1 MSPDATENVVT
12 STSSSESVVGS
23 TFTMS
28 PVGVGRGRG
37 AFVVSTKDIV
47 VSITGVVDDGRWV
60 VGFLLVVAFLRDVIV
75 VLRFT
80 VTFAGATGFL
90 DVFITV
96 DVELFVGFC
105 VAIGRLVGFTVISPS
120 DATDVRLNACDETGF
135 LVELVGF
142 FVRCA
147 SVVGCFVVTST
158 KVDDGGGAA
167 VTFCLESC
175 TDWNVA
181 SLIPSVVLASSLKLI
196 DVETFLWMI
205 VPRVVVKPPTFTVY
219 RSVVLAGGRLDVGI
233 SSKVL
238 LL

>member
-1 MSPDATENVVT
+1 
-12 STSSSESVVGS
+12 
-23 TFTMS
+23 MS

-47 VSITGVVDDGRWV
+47 VSITGVVDDGRCV

-90 DVFITV
+90 DDVFITV

-105 VAIGRLVGFTVISPS
+105 VATGRLVGFTVVSPP

-147 SVVGCFVVTST
+147 SVVGCFVVASA
-158 KVDDGGGAA
+158 KVEVGAA
-167 VTFCLESC
+167 VTLCLESC

-219 RSVVLAGGRLDVGI
+219 CSVVLAGGRLDVGI

>member
-1 MSPDATENVVT
+1 
-12 STSSSESVVGS
+12 
-23 TFTMS
+23 MS

-37 AFVVSTKDIV
+37 AFVVSTKDMV

-105 VAIGRLVGFTVISPS
+105 VATGRLVGFTVVSPS
-120 DATDVRLNACDETGF
+120 DATDVRLNAVDETGF
-135 LVELVGF
+135 LVELVVGF

-147 SVVGCFVVTST
+147 SVVGCFVVVTLAE
-158 KVDDGGGAA
+158 VGAGAA

-219 RSVVLAGGRLDVGI
+219 CSVVLAGGRLDVGI

>member
-90 DVFITV
+90 DDVFITV

-105 VAIGRLVGFTVISPS
+105 VATGRLVGFTVVSPP

-147 SVVGCFVVTST
+147 SVVGCFVVASA
-158 KVDDGGGAA
+158 KVEVGAA

-219 RSVVLAGGRLDVGI
+219 WSVVLAGGRLDVGI

>member
-90 DVFITV
+90 DDVFITV

-105 VAIGRLVGFTVISPS
+105 VATGRLVGFTVVSPP

-147 SVVGCFVVTST
+147 SVVGCFVVASA
-158 KVDDGGGAA
+158 KVEVGAA

-219 RSVVLAGGRLDVGI
+219 CSVVLAGGRLDVGI